1 MSNTVT
7 FPIRV
12 LETPEADRP
21 SSPFPTSVRERNAS
35 VRASQAAN
43 RLPDALHDVASTTV
57 AAWLEQH
64 ARPVVEAY
72 VEERASRPILVG
84 VPRASRLTDLSEAT
98 IERLVASGHIPTVRV
113 GARVLIRLT
122 DLERWAEG
130 LPVGGER

>member
-7 FPIRV
+7 FPLRV
-12 LETPEADRP
+12 LETPETDR
-21 SSPFPTSVRERNAS
+21 SSAPFPASVRERAAS
-35 VRASQAAN
+35 ARASQAAQK
-43 RLPDALHDVASTTV
+43 LPDALHDVASTTV

-84 VPRASRLTDLSEAT
+84 IPRASRLTDLSEAT
-98 IERLVASGHIPTVRV
+98 IERLIASGHIPTVRV

>member
-1 MSNTVT
+1 MSNTVA
-7 FPIRV
+7 FPLRV
-12 LETPEADRP
+12 LEAPETERA
-21 SSPFPTSVRERNAS
+21 STSFPVSVRERNAS
-35 VRASQAAN
+35 ARASQAAQK
-43 RLPDALHDVASTTV
+43 LPDALQDFASKTV

-64 ARPVVEAY
+64 ARPAVEAY

-84 VPRASRLTDLSEAT
+84 IPRASRLTDLSEAT

-130 LPVGGER
+130 LPAGGGR

>member
-7 FPIRV
+7 FPLRV
-12 LETPEADRP
+12 LETPETDR
-21 SSPFPTSVRERNAS
+21 SSTPFPVSVRERAAS
-35 VRASQAAN
+35 VRASQAAQK
-43 RLPDALHDVASTTV
+43 LPDALHDVASTTV

-84 VPRASRLTDLSEAT
+84 IPRASRLTDLSEAT
-98 IERLVASGHIPTVRV
+98 IERLIASGHIPTVCV